1 MHVSRGFSGGSLATL
16 IAVVIALAAVV
27 ALSIASSSEG
37 GSKADTNE
45 RQRTGPPR
53 FGFADD
59 FEQHLVAMSDAADLE
74 ASIGR
79 LGIPWYFTEW
89 ARLDDLYGYFYSYD
103 IRPIITLYVT
113 DPPRFE
119 PGPAPTLPPSVPEPP
134 QQGPQPPNLP
144 PAPPVPDVQNF
155 KPSEFAAQAAYIAQ
169 RYPFARIQ
177 ILNEPNLPQFAAF
190 TVDQTV
196 EVITATARA
205 VHEVAPQMKLI
216 GPASSPDQGRGYA
229 YTRDVYH
236 DLPDDLDYV
245 EAAINVYPGP
255 GHKRALRQVK
265 KAWRTVKGS
274 GRRIWVTE
282 ITPGIYEP
290 RRQRCN
296 QIRQA
301 FAYLKRRGAK
311 GILFYRLRQP
321 DVVLNTQGRLWVVNQ
336 DGSRTDLYRCLAKI
350 SDRLRQRGRPG
361 PPSLNLN
368 VVDRTKLARGTLVRV
383 RFQVTS
389 RPDYGALGQ
398 GPKTPAVGAL
408 IRFAGERAT
417 ANRRGR
423 ASVTTSVDRAR
434 RLRARASRPGHRGDQ
449 VTVEIRRAANQ
460 KLINSA
466 TGRGWRKH
474 PAD

>member
-1 MHVSRGFSGGSLATL
+1 
-16 IAVVIALAAVV
+16 
-27 ALSIASSSEG
+27 
-37 GSKADTNE
+37 
-45 RQRTGPPR
+45 
-53 FGFADD
+53 
-59 FEQHLVAMSDAADLE
+59 MSDAADLE

-119 PGPAPTLPPSVPEPP
+119 PGPLPTLPPSVPEPP

-169 RYPFARIQ
+169 RYPCAKIQ
-177 ILNEPNLPQFAAF
+177 ILNEPNLPPFAAF

-205 VHEVAPQMKLI
+205 VHEVAPEMKLI
-216 GPASSPDQGRGYA
+216 GPASSPDQGRGFA

-236 DLPDDLDYV
+236 DLPEDLGYV

-255 GHKRALRQVK
+255 GDKRALRQVK
-265 KAWRTVKGS
+265 KAWRTAKGS
-274 GRRIWVTE
+274 SRRIWVTE
-282 ITPGIYEP
+282 ITPGIYSP

-296 QIRQA
+296 QIKQA

-321 DVVLNTQGRLWVVNQ
+321 DVVLNTQGRLWAVNQ
-336 DGSRTDLYRCLAKI
+336 DGSRTRLYRCLAKI
-350 SDRLRQRGRPG
+350 SD
-361 PPSLNLN
+361 
-368 VVDRTKLARGTLVRV
+368 A
-383 RFQVTS
+383 
-389 RPDYGALGQ
+389 A
-398 GPKTPAVGAL
+398 A
-408 IRFAGERAT
+408 
-417 ANRRGR
+417 
-423 ASVTTSVDRAR
+423 RAR
-434 RLRARASRPGHRGDQ
+434 PADPSETQPER
-449 VTVEIRRAANQ
+449 RRADEARPWDAA
-460 KLINSA
+460 S
-466 TGRGWRKH
+466 GFGFR
-474 PAD
+474 